1 MIELVCAQCGKT
13 FKRYGKKYPTGLAFC
28 NNDCY
33 QEYHRS
39 ERTYTCA
46 QCGKVFKSNEHYD
59 KKPRHTNLRF
69 CCRGHY
75 FDYVKEHGSLFFEN
89 ARDLNG
95 VCENCGKR
103 IHLTNTQKVK
113 NKHSFCSRSCASQY
127 NMKNKNRKFRE
138 DLNCTCTYCGKKFHR
153 KKSAINKTNFCSK
166 DCHTKYLKAQR
177 VTFTCEMCGKVF
189 DVPPSDAEHT
199 RFCSRKCADDYQRR
213 FCLHTKC
220 AYCGNPIRVKS
231 NTQARNKTGN
241 YFCSNRCV
249 GKFFSGE
256 NSPAYT
262 GNSDVMKVLRIYFAL
277 HQRQQ
282 VFVRDKKICQVCGGR
297 ATVVHHKYPL
307 FKIIQEFQKKHPD
320 IDITKNKYQV
330 VSMIKEEFPVVT
342 DLNNLMALCEKCH
355 HEFHKTGW
363 QKEFEDN

>member
-1 MIELVCAQCGKT
+1 MERNILQGLLFVIMIVTKSTIGVSELIHVLSAVKFLKVMNTTIKSQDTQIYVFVAGGIT
-13 FKRYGKKYPTGLAFC
+13 F
-28 NNDCY
+28 
-33 QEYHRS
+33 
-39 ERTYTCA
+39 
-46 QCGKVFKSNEHYD
+46 
-59 KKPRHTNLRF
+59 
-69 CCRGHY
+69 
-75 FDYVKEHGSLFFEN
+75 SLFFEN

-166 DCHTKYLKAQR
+166 DCRTKYLKAQR

-189 DVPPSDAEHT
+189 DVPPSDVEHT

-262 GNSDVMKVLRIYFAL
+262 GNSDVMKILRIYFAL

-307 FKIIQEFQKKHPD
+307 
-320 IDITKNKYQV
+320 YSRV
-330 VSMIKEEFPVVT
+330 VSG
-342 DLNNLMALCEKCH
+342 L
-355 HEFHKTGW
+355 
-363 QKEFEDN
+363 